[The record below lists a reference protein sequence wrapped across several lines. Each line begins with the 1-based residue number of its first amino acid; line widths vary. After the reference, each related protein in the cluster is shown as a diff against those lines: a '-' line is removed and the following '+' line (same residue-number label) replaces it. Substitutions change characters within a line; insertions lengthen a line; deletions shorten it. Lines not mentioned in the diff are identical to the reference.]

1 MKHPADDQDVAG
13 QALPEKPQGT
23 PPFLKG
29 GVLSQLLQKASP
41 KTFFNFKALS

>member
-23 PPFLKG
+23 PPFFKRRR
-29 GVLSQLLQKASP
+29 SFAAFAKSFT
-41 KTFFNFKALS
+41 KNFL